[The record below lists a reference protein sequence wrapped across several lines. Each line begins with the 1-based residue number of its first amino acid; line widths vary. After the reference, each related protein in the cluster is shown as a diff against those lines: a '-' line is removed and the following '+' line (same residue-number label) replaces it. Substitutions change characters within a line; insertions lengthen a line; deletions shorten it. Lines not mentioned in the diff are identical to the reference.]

1 MLQDPE
7 SLFRVIRKYTVGSGK
22 IAKIYATAQEFSFTV
37 SAFAETAQDY
47 AATMSALQACI
58 ESDVIDNT
66 PGALYFNGAYLC
78 CYCIARELDDW
89 DADDGSGE
97 LKLTVVAADPI
108 WLTDR
113 VISMPATITPGA
125 ATVQQIADFPFTGA
139 ENDFWCDL
147 ESIVHTQNVGIE
159 PCDFRLRVFGPATN
173 PIVRIGGHP
182 YGVTAVIAVDEY
194 LEIDSAAGTVYQV
207 QSNGTRL
214 NKFNS
219 RNKTQSVFDKVPAG
233 NVDITKNGQY
243 AVEIVLRQKGSVPK
257 WIL

>member
-1 MLQDPE
+1 MQCSYRNSRGTEISFSDWPLMLQDPE

-113 VISMPATITPGA
+113 VISMMDQVSGTAACSRGAVCRTINCDIHYLSAAADCKKLYSKATLLQRGRNITVF
-125 ATVQQIADFPFTGA
+125 ATQVTDGSGRLCATG
-139 ENDFWCDL
+139 
-147 ESIVHTQNVGIE
+147 TYT
-159 PCDFRLRVFGPATN
+159 FRLKQEDLDVFL
-173 PIVRIGGHP
+173 
-182 YGVTAVIAVDEY
+182 YGETD
-194 LEIDSAAGTVYQV
+194 
-207 QSNGTRL
+207 
-214 NKFNS
+214 
-219 RNKTQSVFDKVPAG
+219 
-233 NVDITKNGQY
+233 
-243 AVEIVLRQKGSVPK
+243 
-257 WIL
+257 